1 MMDFGFDQTV
11 IFGSLLA
18 PLQILLVNLLLSA
31 DNALVIALACRG
43 LPPEESRKAALF
55 GTIGAIALRIAM
67 GSVALFLIRIPY
79 LRVVAGLLL
88 LVIAIRLT
96 LQRDDEETLAALQ
109 AASAPDAEAPAGRQA
124 DMLTTIRTIIVAD
137 AAMSFDNVVAVAAI
151 AKDSLFYLSFGLI
164 LCIPM
169 LIWGSALIRQ
179 VLDEHGYLVRLS
191 GAFLGWVAGSIAV
204 SDPMIAPS
212 IEAYAPF
219 LPIAVPLAGAIFVV
233 WQSLILDPDREKS
246 GSLHAS

>member
-1 MMDFGFDQTV
+1 MMDSWLDQSV
-11 IFGSLLA
+11 IFGSALA

-43 LPPEESRKAALF
+43 LPPEEARRAALF
-55 GTIGAIALRIAM
+55 GTIGAIGLRIAM

-79 LRVVAGLLL
+79 LRVVAGLIL

-109 AASAPDAEAPAGRQA
+109 AASAPDAQA
-124 DMLTTIRTIIVAD
+124 SPNGHADSLATIRTIVVAD

-151 AKDSLFYLSFGLI
+151 AKDSLFYLTFGLI

-169 LIWGSALIRQ
+169 RIWGSALVRG

-204 SDPMIAPS
+204 SDPMIAP
-212 IEAYAPF
+212 
-219 LPIAVPLAGAIFVV
+219 AI
-233 WQSLILDPDREKS
+233 
-246 GSLHAS
+246 